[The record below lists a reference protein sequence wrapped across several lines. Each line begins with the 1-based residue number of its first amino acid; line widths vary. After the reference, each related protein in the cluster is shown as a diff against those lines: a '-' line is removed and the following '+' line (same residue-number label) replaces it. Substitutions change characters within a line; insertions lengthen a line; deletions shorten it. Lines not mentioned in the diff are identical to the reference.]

1 MVPKLA
7 LPKSTNT
14 NSKSI
19 TTWRNPAQQV
29 KDIYGAFRQ
38 YFRHPACPPSF
49 ALALLYLTVLSFGG
63 QMVTYLVAAGFNSFY
78 IGLTRSLSVV
88 VELSA
93 TWIAP
98 RVMSRI
104 SPTRAAMWFL
114 NWQILWLAATISF
127 FWTEPNAIIAASG
140 LCAGTILSRVGL
152 WGYDLSAQVIIQIVS
167 TFCLRVCDINSSP
180 TSRRYRKT
188 LEDPFRQR
196 RPHFRM
202 HSSFYPMLSPSRCLA
217 RTSSSIPPS

>member
-1 MVPKLA
+1 MAKPCSTSQGYLRR
-7 LPKSTNT
+7 LPAILSP
-14 NSKSI
+14 S
-19 TTWRNPAQQV
+19 RV
-29 KDIYGAFRQ
+29 
-38 YFRHPACPPSF
+38 PSF
-49 ALALLYLTVLSFGG
+49 LCAGVAIFDGSFVWWPNGNLSGSSGIQFLLH
-63 QMVTYLVAAGFNSFY
+63 
-78 IGLTRSLSVV
+78 
-88 VELSA
+88 
-93 TWIAP
+93 